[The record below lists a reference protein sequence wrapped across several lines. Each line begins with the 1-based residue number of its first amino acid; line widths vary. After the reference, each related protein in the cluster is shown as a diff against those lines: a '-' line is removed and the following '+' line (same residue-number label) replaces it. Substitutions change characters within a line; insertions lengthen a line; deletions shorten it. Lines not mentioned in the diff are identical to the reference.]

1 MNLATPFRK
10 RIVPLALIL
19 ASGCAPSPGNSEI
32 VNEPSESSIPA
43 ERSVVTAAL
52 EETVIE
58 YQSLPTIDQMIAG
71 GIEKAA
77 QTLRET
83 YHQEVIPE
91 DLIYLSRLL
100 FYEAGAEPVE
110 GIKGVMEVILNRW
123 KFDNQLFA
131 SKLTPNITGEKRFGD
146 GTLMSVIKDNTLEF
160 NAIGANPKDF
170 QTKSFKDKKGEYKLS
185 PNSDAQVQAKLE
197 VCYQVVLEVLTGK
210 ASDPTEGALFYH
222 NPNTS
227 TSERLGAG
235 KHMTT
240 QVQEINEEGW
250 RIRKEYHYRVIPGE
264 RIGKHLFYNAEAEAR
279 VTRWNDQQGITEFY
293 LNGELMRECVR
304 GKCNSY

>member
-1 MNLATPFRK
+1 MGFIQAVKITA
-10 RIVPLALIL
+10 VPLAIIL
-19 ASGCAPSPGNSEI
+19 SGGCTPRQSNSDAVSWPSGP
-32 VNEPSESSIPA
+32 SIPA
-43 ERSVVTAAL
+43 EKMAGESAL

-58 YQSLPTIDQMIAG
+58 CQALPTVDQMMAG

-83 YHQEVIPE
+83 YHQEVTPE

-100 FYEAGAEPVE
+100 FYEAGAEPRE
-110 GIKGVMEVILNRW
+110 GIKAVMEVILNRW
-123 KFDNQLFA
+123 RFDNGELA
-131 SKLTPNITGEKRFGD
+131 SGIPSNITREKRFGD

-160 NAIGANPKDF
+160 NAIGVNPKDF
-170 QTKSFKDKKGEYKLS
+170 QTPSFKNKKGEYKLS
-185 PNSDAQVQAKLE
+185 PNSEAQVQARLE

-240 QVQEINEEGW
+240 QVQETNTDEW
-250 RIRKEYHYRVIPGE
+250 RTRKEYRYRIIPGE
-264 RIGKHLFYNAEAEAR
+264 IIGKHLFYNAEAEVR
-279 VTRWNDQQGITEFY
+279 ETRCE
-293 LNGELMRECVR
+293 R
-304 GKCNSY
+304 GKCHSY